1 MTLEIR
7 VQGIH
12 LFFLGYRGLE
22 VPFDGAQRP
31 LQVVVLLPELVEQT
45 LLQRCSL
52 LVSLAHCHLL
62 LLHVFHYSGLVY
74 YSKGKLLSDYISNSN
89 F

>member
-12 LFFLGYRGLE
+12 LFFLGYRGLK

-45 LLQRCSL
+45 LLQRRSL